1 MFLHHRFLAVY
12 RRATVRRIGFGIE
25 TEIPLT
31 PTPRYGSVPH
41 AGFGLGLER
50 LMMYLA
56 GLKNFRDVIPFPCTE
71 ALKLRDGSGQV
82 CLKIAAQVERSALTQ
97 GFFDLNRSVSESAIK
112 ADGA

>member
-1 MFLHHRFLAVY
+1 
-12 RRATVRRIGFGIE
+12 
-25 TEIPLT
+25 
-31 PTPRYGSVPH
+31 
-41 AGFGLGLER
+41 
-50 LMMYLA
+50 MMYRA